1 MKTIERK
8 MELQTKAPEN
18 KTIKLSVS
26 VAKSLYQD
34 SVADIIEKG
43 NTVPIDKFWENE
55 EKTLVLWE
63 LLWVD
68 KSRLGNLTL
77 SETLSE
83 LDFRNYQES
92 NNTSYKWKTV
102 PLAWK
107 KAS

>member
-1 MKTIERK
+1 MKTIKRN
-8 MELQTKAPEN
+8 MELQTNAPEN
-18 KTIKLSVS
+18 KTIKLSIAVTR
-26 VAKSLYQD
+26 AIYQD
-34 SVADIIEKG
+34 NVADILGKV

-77 SETLSE
+77 SETLKE
-83 LDFRNYQES
+83 LDIKKYQEV
-92 NNTSYKWKTV
+92 NNISYKWKTV

>member
-18 KTIKLSVS
+18 KTIKLSIS
-26 VAKSLYQD
+26 ATKALYQD
-34 SVADIIEKG
+34 NVADIIEKG

-55 EKTLVLWE
+55 EKTLFLWE

-77 SETLSE
+77 SETLTE
-83 LDFRNYQES
+83 LDIKKLKRV
-92 NNTSYKWKTV
+92 NNTSYKWKTIL
-102 PLAWK
+102 LAWK
-107 KAS
+107 KAN